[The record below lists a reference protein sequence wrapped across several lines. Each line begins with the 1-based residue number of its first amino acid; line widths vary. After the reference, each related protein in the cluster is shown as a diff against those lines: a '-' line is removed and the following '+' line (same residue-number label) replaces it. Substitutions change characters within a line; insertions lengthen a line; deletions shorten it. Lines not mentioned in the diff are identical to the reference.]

1 MKQWRNNI
9 IAFVFGTSP
18 RGKVSPTACLSLVLM
33 ALTTIPGALAQS
45 LVYPHSAASSVAE
58 TKSAE
63 EIEYDVKA
71 AFIYNFMRF
80 IDWPEEK
87 LKANRQY
94 QQENASPSSDKTP
107 LSLPPMMIGI
117 VGKNPFRQA
126 FAPILDKKINDR
138 AIELVSL
145 DSIEPYLKAA
155 RNEADATAAYSK
167 KYAVLLNRCDVLFI
181 CNSEAGY
188 LDKLLPLTAGN
199 FAVTISDIPDF
210 VLRGGMIGF
219 VTDKNKVRFDIHL
232 DSIEKEKIKIR
243 SQLLELARQVHK
255 KSDTKR

>member
-1 MKQWRNNI
+1 MKQWQNNF
-9 IAFVFGTSP
+9 IAVVFGTSP
-18 RGKVSPTACLSLVLM
+18 RGKVGPTACLSLVLM
-33 ALTTIPGALAQS
+33 ALTTMSGASAQS
-45 LVYPHSAASSVAE
+45 LVYPHLAASSVAE

-80 IDWPEEK
+80 IDWAEEK

-94 QQENASPSSDKTP
+94 QQDHFPSSDGKTP
-107 LSLPPMMIGI
+107 PPPPMIIGI

-126 FAPILDKKINDR
+126 FAPILDKKINER
-138 AIELVSL
+138 SIELVS
-145 DSIEPYLKAA
+145 IEGFELYLKAG
-155 RNEADATAAYSK
+155 RNDADALAAYGK
-167 KYAVLLNRCDVLFI
+167 KNTVLLNRCDVLFI
-181 CNSEAGY
+181 SGSEGGY
-188 LDKLLPLTAGN
+188 LDKLMPLIARN
-199 FAVTISDIPDF
+199 FAITISDIPDF

-219 VTDKNKVRFDIHL
+219 VNDKNKVRFDIHL
-232 DSIEKEKIKIR
+232 DNVEKEKIKIR